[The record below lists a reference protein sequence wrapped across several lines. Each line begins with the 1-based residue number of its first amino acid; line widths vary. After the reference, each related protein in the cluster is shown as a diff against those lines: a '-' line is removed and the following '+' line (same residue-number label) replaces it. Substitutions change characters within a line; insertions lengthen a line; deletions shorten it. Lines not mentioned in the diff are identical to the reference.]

1 MSIDNQT
8 LEQLCLAAKLDL
20 KSEDQSRF
28 LLELESIFHLFH
40 CLDKFTDSVS
50 EQDLPHTTSL
60 RSDHVTHQ
68 SLKGY
73 LNQLAHFDETKH
85 MFEVPK
91 VIENE

>member
-8 LEQLCLAAKLDL
+8 LEQLCLTAKLDL
-20 KSEDQSRF
+20 KTEDQSRF

-40 CLDKFTDSVS
+40 CLDKFSDIDEERDIPHHTAFR
-50 EQDLPHTTSL
+50 QDQIKHESI
-60 RSDHVTHQ
+60 
-68 SLKGY
+68 KGY
-73 LNQLAHFDETKH
+73 LNQLAHFDESKH